1 MVATTSKVPRRRAL
15 LPHDVRVLHHRA
27 RPALVAL
34 LLVGL
39 TFVLVPP
46 RASGNDEVRAGA
58 VRTTDRGTA
67 VVPTGQTERAPRC
80 RGQVALTFDDGPAP
94 GTTRRLIRILKE
106 AEVPATFFV
115 VGRRVDQ
122 HPELVREIEEAGFA
136 IGNHSWAHR
145 QMTAQS
151 DRQLRRTLDATNRA
165 LLRAGV
171 RPTRLMR
178 PPYGAINA
186 RVRRVVTRAGYVPV
200 LWSVDSRDWAGGSS
214 TQIARRILR
223 GLHRGANV
231 VLQHDGVNRSVVSVA
246 AVAQVIRV
254 ARQRGFCFASL
265 DAHGRPGSP
274 APATGPTPRAEP
286 TRAVAR
292 LHRAESTSVAAPGL
306 ATPTG
311 SGVTWRLRGLGTLPG
326 WFDPRGSVFEA
337 QRPLI
342 RSSAA
347 E

>member
-1 MVATTSKVPRRRAL
+1 MAATTWNIPRRGVR

-34 LLVGL
+34 LLVAL
-39 TFVLVPP
+39 TFVLAPS
-46 RASGNDEVRAGA
+46 RAAGADEVRASGP
-58 VRTTDRGTA
+58 RSGDREA
-67 VVPTGQTERAPRC
+67 AIVPPVPTEGAPRC
-80 RGQVALTFDDGPAP
+80 RGRVALTFDDGPVP

-115 VGRRVDQ
+115 VGRRVHQ

-151 DRQLRRTLDATNRA
+151 DGQLRRTLHTTNQA

-214 TQIARRILR
+214 KQIARRILR
-223 GLHRGANV
+223 GLHRGSNV
-231 VLQHDGVNRSVVSVA
+231 VLQHDGVSRSAISVA

-254 ARQRGFCFASL
+254 ARQRGFCFAAL

-286 TRAVAR
+286 TRAVATV
-292 LHRAESTSVAAPGL
+292 HRAAPVSVPVPSL
-306 ATPTG
+306 ATTG
-311 SGVTWRLRGLGTLPG
+311 PITSWRLRGLGTLPG
-326 WFDPRGSVFEA
+326 WFDPRVSVLEA